1 MHPTNGTTQT
11 KMTLL
16 HHARKGLIMVLAL
29 ANYHAEEKKPER
41 ITKNARE
48 RER

>member
-1 MHPTNGTTQT
+1 
-11 KMTLL
+11 
-16 HHARKGLIMVLAL
+16 MVLAL

-48 RER
+48 RKIEKERET